1 MKISRMVLAMGAGL
15 LVIPGF
21 CFAQDLKA
29 VKAEDIV
36 ATITDNEIAL
46 MRKDLRDQKKQIVA
60 VNLPLTGDEAAK
72 FWPVYDAYT
81 QETIKIN
88 DQRYTLVKEY
98 AANYSSMT
106 DAQASSYIRRWV
118 GVDDAASKLR
128 LEWMPKIEAVIGQ
141 KKTAIFFQID
151 RRVGLMTELQ
161 LSSQLPLV
169 QP

>member
-1 MKISRMVLAMGAGL
+1 MKISRMVLAMAAGL

-21 CFAQDLKA
+21 SSAQDLKA
-29 VKAEDIV
+29 VKADDIV
-36 ATITDNEIAL
+36 ATITENEIAL

-60 VNLPLTGDEAAK
+60 VNLPLSGDEAAK

-81 QETIKIN
+81 KETIKIN
-88 DQRYTLVKEY
+88 DQRYGLVKEY

-118 GVDDAASKLR
+118 SVDEAASKLR
-128 LEWMPKIEAVIGQ
+128 LEWIPKIEAVIGE

-151 RRVGLMTELQ
+151 RRVGLMMELQ

>member
-15 LVIPGF
+15 LVIPHFG
-21 CFAQDLKA
+21 FAQDLKA

-60 VNLPLTGDEAAK
+60 ANLPLSGDEAAK

-81 QETIKIN
+81 QEIIKIN
-88 DQRYTLVKEY
+88 DQRYGLVKEY

-106 DAQASSYIRRWV
+106 EAQASSYIRRWI

-128 LEWMPKIEAVIGQ
+128 LEWIAKVEAVIGQ
-141 KKTAIFFQID
+141 KKAAIFFQID
-151 RRVGLMTELQ
+151 RRVGLMVELQ